1 MSSQRAPSPERIE
14 RQPETDAADPQSA
27 AEKQHEA
34 SNANNAEPNLEA
46 GRHDESHISKNTN
59 SPQQSQLGRF
69 GEEVSLEHVDLVPL
83 TCALISGFVD
93 STMFN
98 GRDWP

>member
-14 RQPETDAADPQSA
+14 RQQGTDDADPQSA
-27 AEKQHEA
+27 AEKQYEG
-34 SNANNAEPNLEA
+34 SKANNAEPNLEA
-46 GRHDESHISKNTN
+46 GRHDESNVSKSAH
-59 SPQQSQLGRF
+59 SPQRSRLGRF
-69 GEEVSLEHVDLVPL
+69 SEEVSLEHVDLVPL

-98 GRDWP
+98 GRD